1 MKEKGIIR
9 KKMWAI
15 FSPEG
20 HIQFRSISD
29 SKELTESLIGKNTTT
44 AWCRYKKAGFTIK
57 KIILDIKVY

>member
-20 HIQFRSISD
+20 YVQFRSISD
-29 SKELTESLIGKNTTT
+29 SKKITESFTE
-44 AWCRYKKAGFTIK
+44 WDRYNKAGYTIR